1 MDIEKLISGLKE
13 QGLEDEEIKEE
24 LLKFKEQIEAYLNPK
39 VKEQE
44 EIKENENDKQKRVFG
59 V

>member
-24 LLKFKEQIEAYLNPK
+24 LLKFKEQIEAYLNPQ

>member
-13 QGLEDEEIKEE
+13 QGLEDEAIKEE
-24 LLKFKEQIEAYLNPK
+24 LLKIKEQIEAYLNPQ

-44 EIKENENDKQKRVFG
+44 ETEENENDKQKRVFG
-59 V
+59 I